1 MKRLDDSPID
11 PEVAASLDAI
21 DATLAGEPVDP
32 KYADL
37 AELALLL
44 SADRPACSA
53 EFARS
58 MDARVQRRFAPAP
71 ASTAP
76 RQRRVWGW
84 WAACG
89 GGITAGAAALVIL
102 VSSLGSGG
110 SSSSSSAAALNLTPT
125 LTHGVTSSSSAATA
139 TATTPSAPTR
149 SLKASPA
156 QNVPAGPLA
165 FSKAPSAGAASST
178 AALTPPQNN
187 RKIIQ
192 SSQLALGVPPT
203 RIDTV
208 AQEVFDVIGQQNGI
222 VNHSSVTAS
231 NSPGAYAEFQLSVPS
246 VNLSRTMAELSRLR
260 YATVSSRTDTT
271 QDVNNQYVGDTRRLD
286 EDQAL
291 RTSLLKQLAN
301 AVTTAQ
307 IASLTAQIHDVDARI
322 AADQST
328 LKTLSHQIAYSQIQL
343 TINAANIVPAAHQG
357 GFTLRKAAHDA
368 GRVLT
373 VAAGVALITLA
384 ALVPIGLLAALAW
397 WIAANVRRRRRE
409 QALDLA

>member
-44 SADRPACSA
+44 SADRPECSA

-89 GGITAGAAALVIL
+89 GGITAAAVTLLIV
-102 VSSLGSGG
+102 VSSIPSG
-110 SSSSSSAAALNLTPT
+110 SSSSSSAALALGAPAV
-125 LTHGVTSSSSAATA
+125 THSAASSAATT
-139 TATTPSAPTR
+139 TASTPSLRSIAPPAQQSPAPTA
-149 SLKASPA
+149 LAP
-156 QNVPAGPLA
+156 VAGT
-165 FSKAPSAGAASST
+165 ASST
-178 AALTPPQNN
+178 SAAGGNAPLTPPQNN